1 MSRRVLTDTV
11 NETRDLHIKTHRRV
25 DHGFSPGRASGHCRL
40 HGLTFGSVKASTA
53 GYVAMTLGV
62 VLSLIVG
69 VGLMAL
75 LFYSSR
81 GGYDEPPRLISDAR
95 TDRSDE

>member
-1 MSRRVLTDTV
+1 MAY
-11 NETRDLHIKTHRRV
+11 E
-25 DHGFSPGRASGHCRL
+25 
-40 HGLTFGSVKASTA
+40 GLTFGSVQVPAVD
-53 GYVAMTLGV
+53 YIAMTLGV
-62 VLSLIVG
+62 AFSLIVG

-81 GGYDEPPRLISDAR
+81 GGYDEPPRLISDTR